1 MGRKRK
7 YAHYLS
13 YSESLVHRI
22 NTYRRA
28 HTHREEDSSGRN
40 KGTRDRE
47 KKFGEVA
54 GKRICKKYKDIYV

>member
-13 YSESLVHRI
+13 YSESLIHRI

-54 GKRICKKYKDIYV
+54 GKKTM

>member
-1 MGRKRK
+1 MQN
-7 YAHYLS
+7 LS
-13 YSESLVHRI
+13 YTELTH
-22 NTYRRA
+22 TGT

-47 KKFGEVA
+47 KMFGEVA